1 MKKLR
6 QEFPFKKKSTI
17 QYDENIDVKL
27 SENVQQEVED
37 VDFSVQSGDAGILDD
52 YEEGEENEEEEEG
65 FEESIDSKES
75 EVGPLYVLPLYSLLP
90 TKQQMKVFEDP
101 PPGSRICIVATNVA
115 ETSLT
120 IPGIRYVVDCGRSKE
135 RKYNQENGVQ
145 SFEVDWVS
153 KASANQRA
161 GRAGRT
167 GPGHCYRLYSSAVLK
182 TFPQFSVPEIL
193 RMPFESIVLSMKSM
207 GIDQIANFPF
217 PTPPDR
223 FSLKK
228 AEELL
233 VILGALDKEQKQ
245 ITDLGKNVFVPLEST
260 ICKNSNYWKPTR
272 MSFLYHCYCF
282 CIIGRRSIYR

>member
-1 MKKLR
+1 M
-6 QEFPFKKKSTI
+6 
-17 QYDENIDVKL
+17 

-182 TFPQFSVPEIL
+182 TFSLNSVYL
-193 RMPFESIVLSMKSM
+193 RFYVCHLKVL
-207 GIDQIANFPF
+207 
-217 PTPPDR
+217 
-223 FSLKK
+223 
-228 AEELL
+228 
-233 VILGALDKEQKQ
+233 
-245 ITDLGKNVFVPLEST
+245 
-260 ICKNSNYWKPTR
+260 Y
-272 MSFLYHCYCF
+272 
-282 CIIGRRSIYR
+282 